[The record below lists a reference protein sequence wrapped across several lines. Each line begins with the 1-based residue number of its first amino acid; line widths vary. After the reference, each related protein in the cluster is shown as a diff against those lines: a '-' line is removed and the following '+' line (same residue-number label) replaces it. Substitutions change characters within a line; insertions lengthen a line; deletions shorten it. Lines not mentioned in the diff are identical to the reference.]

1 MAEEDAAG
9 SHAGPDVVLAG
20 HILNEKVV
28 FPDRVLYPVLG
39 SPVAYCSVCLASL
52 GARVGIV
59 TKIGN
64 DFPRQLLS
72 VFQEVGVDTAGV
84 SVGGVSTNDELIY
97 QADGRKILRYVTRAP
112 SVGYADFP
120 EQFLR
125 AKIIYLCPMDHE
137 VSLEEIRRLS
147 LLGRTMMVDL
157 GGFGGA
163 TSAEHPVVK
172 DGEELHGLCPYFH
185 VVKGSLEDF
194 GHIIGAAP
202 GDEEA
207 VADQIL
213 QSGPRVVV
221 VTLGARGAYVR
232 TRDGGVR
239 YPAYHGQQADVA
251 DQTGAGDCF
260 SAGFLFEYGRSQDA
274 FSATVYGNAVT
285 SFVIERTGGVL
296 AARMPGRAEA
306 DRRAD
311 VIRSRLAENR

>member
-1 MAEEDAAG
+1 M
-9 SHAGPDVVLAG
+9 
-20 HILNEKVV
+20 

-84 SVGGVSTNDELIY
+84 SVGGVSTRNELIY
-97 QADGRKILRYVTRAP
+97 QADGRKVLRYVSRAP
-112 SVGYADFP
+112 SIDYADFP

-125 AKIIYLCPMDHE
+125 AKIFYVCPMDHE
-137 VSLEEIRRLS
+137 VNLDGIRQLS
-147 LLGRTMMVDL
+147 LGGGTMMVDL

-163 TSAEHPVVK
+163 TSADHPPVK
-172 DGEELHGLCPYFH
+172 DGAELRSLCPYFH
-185 VVKGSLEDF
+185 VVKGSIEDL
-194 GHIIGAAP
+194 GHILGAAP

-207 VADQIL
+207 VADRIL
-213 QSGPRVVV
+213 GFGARVVV

-232 TRDGGVR
+232 TRDGGRR
-239 YPAYHGQQADVA
+239 YPPYHVRQADVA

-296 AARMPGRAEA
+296 AARMLGRAEA

-311 VIRSRLAENR
+311 VIRSRLA

>member
-9 SHAGPDVVLAG
+9 SHAGPDAVLAG

-59 TKIGN
+59 TKIGE

-72 VFQEVGVDTAGV
+72 VFREAGVDTAGV
-84 SVGGVSTNDELIY
+84 SVGGVSTRNELIY
-97 QADGRKILRYVTRAP
+97 QLDGRKTLRFLARAP
-112 SVGYADFP
+112 SIDYADVP

-125 AKIIYLCPMDHE
+125 AKLIYICPMDHE
-137 VSLEEIRRLS
+137 VSLEGIRRLS

-172 DGEELHGLCPYFH
+172 DGAELRSLCPYFH
-185 VVKGSLEDF
+185 VVKGSIEDF
-194 GHIIGAAP
+194 GHILGAAA

-207 VADQIL
+207 LAVRIL
-213 QSGPRVVV
+213 GFGARIVV

-232 TRDGGVR
+232 TRDGGKR
-239 YPAYHGQQADVA
+239 YPPYHVRQADVV

-274 FSATVYGNAVT
+274 FSAALYGNAVT